1 MNNIQIFNYNDCE
14 VRTVE
19 INGEI
24 WWVLKD
30 VCGVLEISNSK
41 MVAERLDD
49 DEVSLTY
56 ITDSLGRNQD
66 TTVINESG
74 LYNVVL
80 RSDKPQAKPFR
91 KWVTSVVLP
100 TIRKTGSYS
109 LNGSSVTPI
118 EDPGKVASLINTLKS
133 TMKDQFSTPFEI
145 AAMVKMVCDQYG
157 IKLPAN
163 FVKTELQIKLY

>member
-1 MNNIQIFNYNDCE
+1 MSNIQIFNYNDCE

-30 VCGVLEISNSK
+30 VCNVLGVSK
-41 MVAERLDD
+41 YRDVASRLDE
-49 DEVSLTY
+49 DERGSVRVDT
-56 ITDSLGRNQD
+56 LGGEQD
-66 TTVINESG
+66 LIAINESG
-74 LYNVVL
+74 LYSVIL

-133 TMKDQFSTPFEI
+133 TMKAQYSTPFEI

-157 IKLPAN
+157 IRLPAS